1 MKSGA
6 RIKFIIIGLL
16 KMLRNAP
23 LCVGVLFIM
32 TCLFCDTDRRTIH
45 DSLHIIIIVIII
57 IILS

>member
-23 LCVGVLFIM
+23 LCVGVLFIV
-32 TCLFCDTDRRTIH
+32 TDLFCDTDSGLYMNLYI
-45 DSLHIIIIVIII
+45 
-57 IILS
+57 